1 MTDSSRRGLLCGTAG
16 LLALTAGCVADD
28 LGGSS
33 SSADTD
39 DGDNATD
46 DTGSDDGGSDDGAT
60 DGDETEETEVQAF
73 RYDESAAEPNAALF
87 FEREHAEEWLE
98 ERRIGG
104 DSEDAVSEF
113 VDETPFQECPLAA
126 VEAGA
131 PNLCYELIVE
141 SVTVEDGTLDLE
153 AVVSDEASDEMG
165 CAQQET
171 TVGALVRASDDG
183 EPVDDV
189 SVTVVDRE
197 GTEHE
202 LARDSDS
209 DGDEG
214 SESDSPSDNEE
225 ADDSEE
231 TDDSGEEETAGDSD
245 DE

>member
-1 MTDSSRRGLLCGTAG
+1 MDSSRRGLLCGTAG

-28 LGGSS
+28 LGGPS

-39 DGDNATD
+39 DGDDGTD
-46 DTGSDDGGSDDGAT
+46 DTGAADDGSTDDGST
-60 DGDETEETEVQAF
+60 DDDETEEADVQAF
-73 RYDESAAEPNAALF
+73 RYGESAAEPNAALF
-87 FEREHAEEWLE
+87 LEREDAEEWLE
-98 ERRIGG
+98 KRRIGG

-113 VDETPFQECPLAA
+113 VDETSFQECPLTA

-131 PNLCYELIVE
+131 PNLCYELLVE

-171 TVGALVRASDDG
+171 TVGVLVRASDDG

-202 LARDSDS
+202 LARDSD
-209 DGDEG
+209 GDEG
-214 SESDSPSDNEE
+214 SGSDSSSDNEE

-231 TDDSGEEETAGDSD
+231 TDDSGEGETAGDSD